1 MTSFVTFQSS
11 DFVERNV
18 WRCHFRR
25 ARDFKFQNFLRQAQP
40 WCACLEEVEGDG
52 GGKRGWRREREER
65 NDERERERIT
75 EGEGGGSKGGKM
87 EGTGKVRGGQR
98 D

>member
-1 MTSFVTFQSS
+1 MSGDAFSGDLETSNFKIFSGK
-11 DFVERNV
+11 RNHGALAWKR
-18 WRCHFRR
+18 WR
-25 ARDFKFQNFLRQAQP
+25 
-40 WCACLEEVEGDG
+40 GDG
-52 GGKRGWRREREER
+52 GGKRGWRREGEER

-87 EGTGKVRGGQR
+87 EGTGKVRGGGR